1 MLVSRGR
8 AGPSVYLASAAK
20 LPPVC
25 RQARLLRAFTRVFSG
40 CLFPTKCIRLCDP
53 VFWQSKRKPKNCW
66 HLQQNFVFCVIAIT
80 RLRTGN
86 SFKTSSDEFTE
97 SLIFPTAK
105 TPYKAT
111 FTLIFIMS
119 IYFSHSVSEDSDP
132 VSETWLSSRS
142 SSSHHSHSQRGKYLK
157 HFHQADKTDLMPSY
171 ASDTVKSHFQFS
183 VVNLIIISPLDFL
196 SPDTVQL
203 NIQTCIIRYF
213 SCSKLMWMDKS

>member
-119 IYFSHSVSEDSDP
+119 IYFSHSVSAVGWGGQWPCLLDLALFQILLLPSLSL
-132 VSETWLSSRS
+132 SEGEISQTFPSS
-142 SSSHHSHSQRGKYLK
+142 
-157 HFHQADKTDLMPSY
+157 
-171 ASDTVKSHFQFS
+171 
-183 VVNLIIISPLDFL
+183 
-196 SPDTVQL
+196 
-203 NIQTCIIRYF
+203 
-213 SCSKLMWMDKS
+213 W